1 LSFLTRV
8 NSCYFLSSIFLISS
22 GLRVKDT
29 FEYATNEGSF
39 GLGDEWLFGHDL
51 GDELVDVGV
60 FGEVQKIDAFGLDF
74 AVFAYV
80 LEDDAGRV
88 VADEDIF

>member
-1 LSFLTRV
+1 MK
-8 NSCYFLSSIFLISS
+8 
-22 GLRVKDT
+22 GT
-29 FEYATNEGSF
+29 FEYTADEWSF
-39 GLGDEWLFGHDL
+39 GFGDKWLFGHDL